1 MTNYGCPH
9 LRLNDNSD
17 EQMESSTGNSNANS
31 LEPLAQTAEVLVDL
45 EKQNGEAVK
54 ENDNVENQMDEETA
68 EILSDIE
75 ELIEGAV
82 DVDMEKYPPGATVKK
97 KRVLEMRLADAFNI
111 LPDGWIEITHDS
123 GLPHRASRVCT
134 FSRPY
139 FLGASSVRKH
149 KVPISSIPCYYM
161 RKRQAEIKAQ
171 TEPKLINRLIDAPAV
186 ELKSAGDKEH
196 YIDDNQINDYAKNL
210 FKFKTINVVRFK
222 KWSDTRKFQR
232 QRKREQGLRLNDV
245 NASDRPGLPADT
257 KLITV
262 PALNDAAKP
271 SFQTMTLNPV
281 GKSSVALLHDFVQ
294 KILKNYVLYDIIE
307 ISNIATPYRCVA
319 RLGKLNTST
328 KVQLHQS
335 VKAKLKILQESYE
348 REATSAGRI
357 TTGETENKDG
367 ESVLGIGFGKS
378 KKNAKMAAA
387 EKVLNC
393 LIPELKFNEEHVVIA
408 DSDDTEENDEA
419 KKTKNDPQE
428 VFDGLDICHARISEF
443 CNRMGQQQ
451 PYIILK
457 ELIRR
462 NVTMSDL
469 EPKFTTERR
478 SHQKCLYVLTV
489 GKETETASGDNQ
501 REGKQRVSQKMLKR
515 LFPNAKTYGDI
526 LRMYNADAVNMQK
539 DAQRYKRKMTSQGTY
554 SRMKA
559 SLTEHLVAAEDLNDT
574 FAVSNEAIGA
584 ELRTALSSMEIR
596 YNDQRNRDLVFRPP
610 IGFTAPPLPAD
621 DCAHFG
627 DLCKRFA
634 HLFADDH
641 LLNEMIE

>member
-1 MTNYGCPH
+1 MTDYGCPH
-9 LRLNDNSD
+9 LLLNDKSN
-17 EQMESSTGNSNANS
+17 ERMESSAANPNANS
-31 LEPLAQTAEVLVDL
+31 LEPSTQTAEVLVDS
-45 EKQNGEAVK
+45 EKPNGEAVK
-54 ENDNVENQMDEETA
+54 EDDNTENQMDEETA

-82 DVDMEKYPPGATVKK
+82 DVDMEKYPPGASVKK

-123 GLPHRASRVCT
+123 GLPVYLHRASRVCT

-171 TEPKLINRLIDAPAV
+171 TEPKLINRLIDAPA
-186 ELKSAGDKEH
+186 SAGDKEH

-232 QRKREQGLRLNDV
+232 QR
-245 NASDRPGLPADT
+245 LPADT

-294 KILKNYVLYDIIE
+294 KILKNYVL
-307 ISNIATPYRCVA
+307 NIATPYRCVA

-348 REATSAGRI
+348 REATSAGRN
-357 TTGETENKDG
+357 TAGETENKDD

-408 DSDDTEENDEA
+408 DSDDTEENDES

-478 SHQKCLYVLTV
+478 SHQKCLYVLT
-489 GKETETASGDNQ
+489 
-501 REGKQRVSQKMLKR
+501 KMLKK

-539 DAQRYKRKMTSQGTY
+539 DAQRYKRKMTSQT
-554 SRMKA
+554 
-559 SLTEHLVAAEDLNDT
+559 AEDLNDT
-574 FAVSNEAIGA
+574 FAVSNETIGA
-584 ELRTALSSMEIR
+584 ELRNALSSMEIR

-641 LLNEMIE
+641 LLNQMIE

>member
-123 GLPHRASRVCT
+123 GLPVYLHRASRVCT

-539 DAQRYKRKMTSQGTY
+539 DAQRYKRKMTSQ
-554 SRMKA
+554 
-559 SLTEHLVAAEDLNDT
+559 AAEDLNDT